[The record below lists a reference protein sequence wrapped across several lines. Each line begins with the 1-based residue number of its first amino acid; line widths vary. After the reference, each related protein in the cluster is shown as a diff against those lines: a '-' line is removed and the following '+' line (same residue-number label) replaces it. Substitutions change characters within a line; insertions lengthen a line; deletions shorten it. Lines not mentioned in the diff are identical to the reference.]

1 MPHVEQ
7 ATVEWETPNEH
18 VPLVSSRG
26 PDSKDGRQE
35 GEVYVRLPGEGIK
48 YYTNQVNKQG

>member
-26 PDSKDGRQE
+26 PDSKDGRKE
-35 GEVYVRLPGEGIK
+35 GKCMYDCLGK
-48 YYTNQVNKQG
+48 A